1 MRLFVIALMPLVA
14 YTLPAAPATN
24 STLYDENL
32 ASFLLEMSNLAY
44 CDHQVATWTTDSSH
58 CNVQDASSCGL

>member
-1 MRLFVIALMPLVA
+1 MVIAVAKAESALPNAMRLFVIALMPLVA

-24 STLYDENL
+24 LTLYDENL

-44 CDHQVATWTTDSSH
+44 CDHQVAT
-58 CNVQDASSCGL
+58 